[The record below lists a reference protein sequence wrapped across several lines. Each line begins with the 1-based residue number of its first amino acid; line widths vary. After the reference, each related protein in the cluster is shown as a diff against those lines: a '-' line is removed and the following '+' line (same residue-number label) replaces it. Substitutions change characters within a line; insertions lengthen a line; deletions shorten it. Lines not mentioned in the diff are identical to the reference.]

1 MINKTIFRQYDIRGI
16 VNKQLTEE
24 NSKLIGYYLGLTIK
38 EKYPQI
44 TPYIIVGY
52 DIRTHSQ
59 MLFEALISGINLSA
73 CKVLDIGLVATGVN
87 YFASFQEYEIN
98 NKTIKSTAS
107 IMITGSHNAKKYNG
121 FKITINNEP
130 FFGDELIDL
139 YEKISKDSEIKIAD
153 NFDVIKIDAKSLYID
168 YMLNQFSHL
177 KDFPIPFI
185 IDCGNGVANTV
196 LCEVL
201 DKLNL
206 NYKGLHLVPDGEF
219 PNHHPDP
226 TNEKNLEDL
235 KVLLKDEYNL
245 GFAYDGDADRIA
257 VLTQKYNIKGDMLA
271 LLFSKTMKNPVII
284 GEVSYSQNIFD
295 EMNQTTK
302 TIMDKTG
309 YSNLRLKLKELNADL
324 AAEVSGH
331 IFFNDRYYGFDDAI
345 YATFRVLELIQKG
358 IDLDKE
364 LDKLPKVYTSSNIEI
379 SVSESKKF
387 LIIEKIEKKLKEVQR
402 GFPIIKDILQIDGL
416 RINFEYGWALVRASN
431 TNALIMTKYEATT
444 EATAIGYQKAVVK
457 IDRIAQ
463 AAMKHRRIGG
473 IRQTKQQVDVI
484 LLFWRALQSFL
495 FIHTVIILFGLTEY
509 RKKLSLKNKNLF
521 INATLLSFVTF
532 TQQRIEFFK

>member
-38 EKYPQI
+38 ERYSGS

-52 DIRTHSQ
+52 DVRTHSQ
-59 MLFEALISGINLSA
+59 MLFEALISGINLSE
-73 CKVLDIGLVATGVN
+73 CRVLDIGLVATGVN
-87 YFASFQEYEIN
+87 YFASYQEYTID
-98 NKTIKSTAS
+98 NKTIKPQAS
-107 IMITGSHNAKKYNG
+107 IMITGSHNAKQYNG

-139 YEKISKDSEIKIAD
+139 YERISKNSEIEIPN
-153 NFDVIKIDAKSLYID
+153 NFDVIKVNAKSLYVD
-168 YMLNQFSHL
+168 YMLDQFSHL
-177 KDFPIPFI
+177 KNFPIPFVL
-185 IDCGNGVANTV
+185 DCGNGVANTV
-196 LCEVL
+196 LCEIL

-206 NYKGLHLVPDGEF
+206 NYIGLHLEPDGEF

-235 KVLLKDEYNL
+235 KALLKDEYNL

-364 LDKLPKVYTSSNIEI
+364 LDKLPKVYTSANIEI
-379 SVSESKKF
+379 EVSESKKF
-387 LIIEKIEKKLKEVQR
+387 LIIEKIEEKLKEIQR
-402 GFPIIKDILQIDGL
+402 GFPLIKDILKIDGL

-444 EATAIGYQKAVVK
+444 EATAIGYQKAV
-457 IDRIAQ
+457 
-463 AAMKHRRIGG
+463 
-473 IRQTKQQVDVI
+473 
-484 LLFWRALQSFL
+484 
-495 FIHTVIILFGLTEY
+495 E
-509 RKKLSLKNKNLF
+509 NL
-521 INATLLSFVTF
+521 IQEVRNELNCITN
-532 TQQRIEFFK
+532 